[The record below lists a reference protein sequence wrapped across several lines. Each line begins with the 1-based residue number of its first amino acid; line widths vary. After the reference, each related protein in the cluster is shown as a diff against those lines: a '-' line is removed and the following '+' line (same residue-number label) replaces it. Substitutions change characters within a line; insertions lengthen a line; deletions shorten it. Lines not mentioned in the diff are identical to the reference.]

1 MRTNKLHLF
10 LFLLMYFCLNLSV
23 QAEASINT
31 IKGKVP
37 AKVKESGE

>member
-10 LFLLMYFCLNLSV
+10 LFLLMYFCLNQIGKPLSTLSK
-23 QAEASINT
+23 A
-31 IKGKVP
+31 KLP